1 MMRGLIGKKIG
12 MTQVFGDR
20 GIMIPVTVVD
30 AGPCVVTQVKIESI
44 DGYSAVQLGFGERKE
59 KHTNKPMKGMFN
71 KANTTPKRIL
81 SEFVP
86 IQGFDYIVGQEFGA
100 SIFKEGDIVNV
111 TGTSKGK
118 GFAGVMK
125 RHGFAGG
132 PKSHGQREYD
142 RSPGSIGQGSDPSRV
157 YKGMRM
163 AGHMGVEKVTVK
175 NLEIIR
181 VDGEKN
187 QLLIKG
193 AVPGVQNSFILI
205 KK

>member
-1 MMRGLIGKKIG
+1 MRGLIGKKIG
-12 MTQVFGDR
+12 MTQVFGDH
-20 GIMIPVTVVD
+20 GTMVPVTVVD
-30 AGPCVVTQVKIESI
+30 AGPCVVTQVKTEDR
-44 DGYSAVQLGFGERKE
+44 DGYTSVQLGFGERKE
-59 KHTNKPMKGMFN
+59 KHTNKPMKGTFD
-71 KANTTPKRIL
+71 KAKTTPKRIL
-81 SEFVP
+81 SEFEP
-86 IQGFDYIVGQEFGA
+86 IQGFEYKVGQEFGA

-125 RHGFAGG
+125 RHGFSGG
-132 PKSHGQREYD
+132 PKTHGQREYD
-142 RSPGSIGQGSDPSRV
+142 RAPGSIGQGSDPSRV

-163 AGHMGVEKVTVK
+163 AGHMGVEKVTVR
-175 NLEIIR
+175 NLEIVR
-181 VDGEKN
+181 VDSGKN